1 METVNIECIGIPDK
15 AVLSSDTRNPC
26 FDQREKSLRSSKD
39 LVHSFEMTT
48 IEMTVK
54 VFQKVLYV
62 ISGEDS
68 HSREDRG

>member
-1 METVNIECIGIPDK
+1 METGNIECIGISDK
-15 AVLSSDTRNPC
+15 AVLSSDRRNLY
-26 FDQREKSLRSSKD
+26 DRGKD
-39 LVHSFEMTT
+39 LLHSFEMTT

-68 HSREDRG
+68 HFCADRG